1 MRKEL
6 RRRAGNDPEPRVRAD
21 EYSAGSD
28 DSTDNVLL
36 TEFKGR
42 TLYH

>member
-6 RRRAGNDPEPRVRAD
+6 RRRAGNDPEPRVRVD
-21 EYSAGSD
+21 EYSPGSD

-36 TEFKGR
+36 TEFNGR
-42 TLYH
+42 TIYH